1 MAWNITGRESW
12 RTWVTPRP
20 ARDTPRHRWFL
31 FPHSFSGH
39 LVEALAEEWA
49 LTDEDRLLDPFAGS
63 GTTLLA
69 AKALG
74 IPSVGYDISPLA
86 VLACNTKVRNFSES
100 VLKGRWQL
108 LEQALCDGPG
118 TTQMRE
124 YPQLVRSALPEGRL
138 EALDSLWSTVKD
150 MDWPIEDKE
159 FFQLA
164 IVAIVPQLSHAIA
177 DGGWLRWRNS
187 GRTADCAVSLF
198 QKQVELMLSDL
209 NPETALPETS
219 AEANVADARSL
230 PTSGGYFSAAISSPP
245 YPNRHDYSRI
255 FGVELMF
262 AFHDWEANRALRYQS
277 FHSHP
282 EAHPR
287 RDKAEEYRPPERLYE
302 SVERCADGR
311 LKRMLEGYFLD
322 MYLSL
327 REVVRVCRSGSR
339 VAVVVGNARYSG
351 RVVLVDEFTAE
362 VGQQAGLRCEEI
374 RAVRWRGNSAQQM
387 GKFGRE
393 AARESVV
400 IFTRP

>member
-1 MAWNITGRESW
+1 M
-12 RTWVTPRP
+12 TPRP
-20 ARDTPRHRWFL
+20 ARELPKHRWFL
-31 FPHSFSGH
+31 FPHSFSSH

-49 LTDEDRLLDPFAGS
+49 LTEEDSLLDPFAGS

-86 VLACNTKVRNFSES
+86 VLACNTKIRSFSHSTLNE
-100 VLKGRWQL
+100 RWHL
-108 LEQALCDGPG
+108 LEQALRDGPEK
-118 TTQMRE
+118 MEVRE
-124 YPQLVRSALPEGRL
+124 FPQLVRNALPDGRL
-138 EALDSLWSTVKD
+138 EALDFLWSTVTG
-150 MDWPIEDKE
+150 MDWPVADRE

-164 IVAIVPQLSHAIA
+164 IVAIVPKLSHAVA

-187 GRTADCAVSLF
+187 GLRADCASSLF
-198 QKQVELMLSDL
+198 HEQVGMMLSDL
-209 NPETALPETS
+209 DDETAPLAATS
-219 AEANVADARSL
+219 EAGVADARSL
-230 PTSGGYFSAAISSPP
+230 PASDGQFSAAISSPP
-245 YPNRHDYSRI
+245 YPNRHDYTRI

-262 AFHDWEANRALRYQS
+262 AFHDWEANRAMRYQS

-287 RDKAEEYRPPERLYE
+287 RDKVDHYRPPERLQE
-302 SVERCADGR
+302 SVDKCSDGR

-327 REVVRVCRSGSR
+327 REVARVCRSGSR
-339 VAVVVGNARYSG
+339 VAFVVGNARYSG
-351 RVVLVDEFTAE
+351 TSVLVDEFTAE
-362 VGQQAGLRCEEI
+362 IGQQAGLRCEEI

-400 IFTRP
+400 IFRRS